1 LLEKNLSLFEEL
13 DPEQGLTPEGGLFKQ
28 GYTRIAGVDEAGR
41 GPLAGP
47 VVAAAVILDDACEYP
62 GVTDSK
68 KMTPAQREQAF
79 WLILKKA
86 SAVALGMVGQKEID
100 RINILRAS
108 VKAMAQAVSDLTPV
122 PDFVLV
128 DGTVELPVDLLQKT
142 LVHGDYLSQSIGAA
156 SIVAKVTRDRLMKG
170 YDRIYP
176 KYGFASHK
184 GYATKGHLE
193 ALTRHGPCSLHRFTF
208 ARVRPEDG

>member
-1 LLEKNLSLFEEL
+1 
-13 DPEQGLTPEGGLFKQ
+13 
-28 GYTRIAGVDEAGR
+28 
-41 GPLAGP
+41 
-47 VVAAAVILDDACEYP
+47 
-62 GVTDSK
+62 
-68 KMTPAQREQAF
+68 
-79 WLILKKA
+79 
-86 SAVALGMVGQKEID
+86 MVGQKEID

-128 DGTVELPVDLLQKT
+128 DGTVKLPVDLLQKT

-176 KYGFASHK
+176 NYGFASHK